1 MLGDFLPVQLIYTG
15 KTKRCHPPFSFP
27 KDWLISHTPNH
38 WSNEESMIDYI
49 IDGVR
54 ARLNVGDNQAAL
66 AIFDHFKGQMTTRIM
81 DLLESNNIQCVM
93 VPPGCTDRLQPLDV
107 SVNTA
112 AKAFLKAE
120 FQKWYAVE

>member
-1 MLGDFLPVQLIYTG
+1 
-15 KTKRCHPPFSFP
+15 
-27 KDWLISHTPNH
+27 
-38 WSNEESMIDYI
+38 MIDYI

-107 SVNTA
+107 SVNRA

-120 FQKWYAVE
+120 FQKWYTVE